1 MCKLFKSGPSKIDG
15 RQTLQNLKSY
25 GLPKQTISL
34 QIFKR
39 LSSTNFTWSTLEYF
53 VPYDSHLV
61 TKTSTGM
68 EVLRTRC
75 NCAKYNKKS
84 Y

>member
-39 LSSTNFTWSTLEYF
+39 LSSTNFTWSILEYLDPCVLSRFLKCLSDLISSGCLSKMF
-53 VPYDSHLV
+53 VF
-61 TKTSTGM
+61 
-68 EVLRTRC
+68 
-75 NCAKYNKKS
+75 
-84 Y
+84 